1 MQPGRSDWTQTSS
14 LLPPP
19 CLLSSIYSFTR
30 HFQPPL
36 LCVVRLSHLKS
47 YSCSCLFTGSGW
59 VGEIVL
65 DQESPQ
71 LACLIFFIFLVL
83 FQLILIV
90 PPKISISEVLIC
102 LECLS
107 LNSCFSL
114 LRKSSLEQDVF
125 KPILGYQEYPNLV
138 VIVNVCQLDWCGGG
152 GRLWFE
158 AWVSFFAVNT
168 PTVVDFKLSTRLY
181 WMESSRNGYSWL
193 RRAIAL
199 NPWDLRLHH
208 IPQLSS

>member
-1 MQPGRSDWTQTSS
+1 MPFHWLWMGRRNSAWPRKPTIGLFNIFYFSCT
-14 LLPPP
+14 
-19 CLLSSIYSFTR
+19 LS
-30 HFQPPL
+30 
-36 LCVVRLSHLKS
+36 V
-47 YSCSCLFTGSGW
+47 
-59 VGEIVL
+59 
-65 DQESPQ
+65 
-71 LACLIFFIFLVL
+71 
-83 FQLILIV
+83 ILIV

-125 KPILGYQEYPNLV
+125 KPILGYQEYPSLV

-199 NPWDLRLHH
+199 SPWDLKLHH

>member
-1 MQPGRSDWTQTSS
+1 MPFHGLWLCGRNSAWPRKPTIG
-14 LLPPP
+14 P
-19 CLLSSIYSFTR
+19 FT
-30 HFQPPL
+30 
-36 LCVVRLSHLKS
+36 
-47 YSCSCLFTGSGW
+47 
-59 VGEIVL
+59 
-65 DQESPQ
+65 
-71 LACLIFFIFLVL
+71 IFFYFSCTLSV
-83 FQLILIV
+83 ILIA
-90 PPKISISEVLIC
+90 PPKISNSEVLIC

-125 KPILGYQEYPNLV
+125 KPVWGYQEYPNLI

-158 AWVSFFAVNT
+158 AWVNFFAVNT
-168 PTVVDFKLSTRLY
+168 PTVVDFKLSTRLH
-181 WMESSRNGYSWL
+181 WMESCRDTYSWL

-199 NPWDLRLHH
+199 NPWDLKLHH

>member
-1 MQPGRSDWTQTSS
+1 M
-14 LLPPP
+14 
-19 CLLSSIYSFTR
+19 
-30 HFQPPL
+30 
-36 LCVVRLSHLKS
+36 
-47 YSCSCLFTGSGW
+47 
-59 VGEIVL
+59 L

-138 VIVNVCQLDWCGGG
+138 VIVNVCQLD
-152 GRLWFE
+152 
-158 AWVSFFAVNT
+158 
-168 PTVVDFKLSTRLY
+168 
-181 WMESSRNGYSWL
+181 
-193 RRAIAL
+193 
-199 NPWDLRLHH
+199 
-208 IPQLSS
+208 